1 MNQEQYD
8 ALVKRLE
15 GYARENPGSYKLR
28 VGLLAALGYGY
39 ILLVLAVLVALLVA
53 LAGVAKASFIAFKIG
68 WILLIFAGVILRSL
82 WVRLPT
88 PQGLELRREDAPQL
102 FEMVLEASRR
112 L

>member
-39 ILLVLAVLVALLVA
+39 I
-53 LAGVAKASFIAFKIG
+53 
-68 WILLIFAGVILRSL
+68 
-82 WVRLPT
+82 RLCLKSHICPK
-88 PQGLELRREDAPQL
+88 
-102 FEMVLEASRR
+102 S
-112 L
+112 